1 MNLTPNQLKALDLN
15 RNLLVS
21 AGAGSGKTT
30 ILVNRYLHI
39 LLENPQLNVQN
50 ILAITF
56 TEKAAAEMKER
67 IFKEISR
74 QFEKNRPKQERLFNL
89 LQQLNNVQISTIH
102 SFCAGV
108 LRQYAIE
115 SQLNPSFQILSD
127 YQIEDLLNRTFR
139 NFFLTYRPEETNEK
153 KYVTSALQEYQI
165 PDLRKYFRMLYRSRP
180 VLFQFFEKMIHEN
193 PEDIRT
199 DWQNLFVEY
208 HQILLQPLIDDR
220 KFWQTIKL
228 LTDLEQPGTIPS
240 IKENFDD
247 YSTSTANPISRL
259 GALINLIQVLTRTDG
274 GAYTSVPGGKKTWGD
289 EGVSAY
295 QEASSRAAEFSG
307 SILPINPETETSAA
321 EIFKGLSIL
330 MFKLLQAVEENKR
343 LNNALDFDDLQI
355 YLLQLLQQFPDI
367 RDQLRKQYQ
376 YLLVDEFQDT
386 DLLQSN
392 IIFLLSHDQLGEL
405 DPNRLFIVGDVKQS
419 IFGFRNSDVN
429 IFQDYTKMITQQGS
443 EKIPLHVP
451 DPDNKIVVSEENR
464 RGLITL
470 SHNFRS
476 TANLISFFNRSFVNI
491 FEPASEWDVD
501 FQPLEAPEKSR
512 DYHQSQIQLHLL
524 MDLSK
529 DKPDLAELEIK
540 QVTDIINKLIS
551 NESNQKMIIEND
563 QRRNTP
569 LSYGDIAILIRSRRH
584 LSALEHELRNSGIPY
599 QTYKGAG
606 FFESREIQDIYYL
619 LRSILNPQDDFA
631 LLTALRSEYV
641 GLSDVTLFYLSQFK
655 NGTYW
660 ARLKKFEDFL
670 DGRNQLTDLV
680 KSNFIEHL
688 TRNNF
693 SMQISV
699 EEKNAVHSILTSY
712 SRWIELIRQGMISG
726 LLDAIIEDL
735 NMKAVLSVDKDSDQK
750 LANLNK
756 FVHYVYDFEQ
766 GTSPLLQDL
775 VETLGKQIRGEIA
788 EGEAVILTE
797 DTNKVNI
804 LTYHS
809 AKGMEFPVVI
819 LPFLGRPF
827 QYNTGFLMDKKYGF
841 ALDLERSRIDSNTK
855 PFIYSFFKQRDHL
868 KIEAEEKR
876 LFYVANTRAKDHLFL
891 LGSLN
896 KNRKSSGPSYLGWLM
911 ESFEITID
919 PDKENDPYTI
929 SELGFEFGIFP
940 HIIREAGTIE
950 QKKPVVKERGE
961 NIIDIIPEEFIKYQQ
976 PKAEEANQQEY
987 SATQLMLFRENKKR
1001 YLKHY
1006 YLKDGQIFPPEFNIE
1021 YLDDSAG
1028 ALWGSLVHKLLQDF
1042 YRRET
1047 KDDQLKVKQLFLQYE
1062 LDLHQQ
1068 ESFSIQMEE
1077 VMKKV
1082 RKSELSKFL
1091 KKGNPKSEFLVE
1103 MPVGKF
1109 ILKGI
1114 FDCLF
1119 RNPDQKWEI
1128 VDYKTNRITEDE
1140 IAATAKKYEFQ
1151 MRCYAL
1157 LLSYLF
1163 PDQKEYCVNLYF
1175 LGPNKLIAN
1184 IYHELEIE
1192 TTRSEVAHLMDE
1204 LFRTESELFYA
1215 FP

>member
-1 MNLTPNQLKALDLN
+1 MNLTPNQLKALDLK

-30 ILVNRYLHI
+30 ILVKRYLHI
-39 LLENPQLNVQN
+39 LLENPQLNVRN

-74 QFEKNRPKQERLFNL
+74 QFEINRPRQERLFNL

-115 SQLNPSFQILSD
+115 AQLNPSFLILSE
-127 YQIEDLLNRTFR
+127 YQIDDLLNQTFR
-139 NFFLTYRPEETNEK
+139 NFFLTYRPEDAGGK
-153 KYVTSALQEYQI
+153 KYVTRALQEYQI
-165 PDLRKYFRMLYRSRP
+165 LNLRKYFRILYRSRP
-180 VLFQFFEKMIHEN
+180 VLFQFFEKMIHDS
-193 PEDIRT
+193 PEDILS

-208 HQILLQPLIDDR
+208 HQNLLQPLIDDR
-220 KFWQTIKL
+220 EFWRAIHL
-228 LTDLEQPGTIPS
+228 LADLEQPGTIPS
-240 IKENFDD
+240 IKENFDN
-247 YSTSTANPISRL
+247 YNISTAKPVSRL
-259 GALINLIQVLTRTDG
+259 GALINLIQIITKTDG

-295 QEASSRAAEFSG
+295 QEASRRAAEYSG
-307 SILPINPETETSAA
+307 NILPIHPETEKFAA
-321 EIFKGLSIL
+321 QIFKGLSIL
-330 MFKLLQAVEENKR
+330 MFNLLQAVEENKR
-343 LNNALDFDDLQI
+343 FNNALDFDDLQI
-355 YLLQLLQQFPDI
+355 YMLQLLQQFPDI

-376 YLLVDEFQDT
+376 YILVDEFQDT
-386 DLLQSN
+386 DFLQSS

-419 IFGFRNSDVN
+419 IFGFRNSDVS
-429 IFQDYTKMITQQGS
+429 IFQDYVQMITQQGS
-443 EKIPLHVP
+443 DKIPISVP
-451 DPDNKIVVSEENR
+451 DPDNKVTISEENR

-470 SHNFRS
+470 SDNFRS

-491 FEPASEWDVD
+491 FEPASEWEVD
-501 FQPLEAPEKSR
+501 FQPLEVPEKSR
-512 DYHQSQIQLHLL
+512 DYHQSQIQLHLFL
-524 MDLSK
+524 DQSEN
-529 DKPDLAELEIK
+529 KPDMAEHEIK
-540 QVTDIINKLIS
+540 QVIDIINILIVDDS
-551 NESNQKMIIEND
+551 HQKTIIEND
-563 QRRNTP
+563 QIRNVP

-584 LSALEHELRNSGIPY
+584 LFVLEHGLRNSGIPY

-631 LLTALRSEYV
+631 LLTVLRSEFV
-641 GLSDVTLFYLSQFK
+641 GLSDVSLFYLRQVK
-655 NGTYW
+655 DGTYW
-660 ARLKKFEDFL
+660 ERLKKFEDFL
-670 DGRNQLTDLV
+670 DGQVQLTNLV
-680 KSNFIEHL
+680 KSEFIEHL
-688 TRNNF
+688 TKNNF
-693 SMQISV
+693 SLQISA
-699 EEKNAVHSILTSY
+699 EEKNAIYSILSNY
-712 SRWIELIRQGMISG
+712 SHWIELVRQGMVSR
-726 LLDAIIEDL
+726 LLDAIIDDL
-735 NMKAVLSVDKDSDQK
+735 NMKAILSVDKDSDQK

-775 VETLGKQIRGEIA
+775 IETVGKQIRGEIA
-788 EGEAVILTE
+788 EGEAVILAE

-804 LTYHS
+804 ITYHS

-827 QYNTGFLMDKKYGF
+827 QYNTEFLMDKKYGF

-855 PFIYSFFKQRDHL
+855 PFIYDFIRQRDRL

-896 KNRKSSGPSYLGWLM
+896 NNRKSPSPCYLGWLM
-911 ESFEITID
+911 ESFEINTD
-919 PDKENDPYTI
+919 PDIDKDAYNI
-929 SELGFEFGIFP
+929 SDDNFELGIFP
-940 HIIREAGTIE
+940 HIIQEAGPVE
-950 QKKPVVKERGE
+950 QNQPVGEERGE
-961 NIIDIIPEEFIKYQQ
+961 NTIDIIPKEFIKYQE
-976 PKAEEANQQEY
+976 PKVEEASQQEY

-1021 YLDDSAG
+1021 YFEDSAG
-1028 ALWGSLVHKLLQDF
+1028 ALWGSIVHKLLQDF
-1042 YRRET
+1042 YLREA
-1047 KDDQLKVKQLFLQYE
+1047 KDDQLKMKQLFLQYE
-1062 LDLHQQ
+1062 LDLQQQ
-1068 ESFSIQMEE
+1068 ESLSNQMKE
-1077 VMKKV
+1077 VIKKV

-1103 MPVGKF
+1103 MPIGKF

-1114 FDCLF
+1114 FDCMF
-1119 RNPDQKWEI
+1119 RNPGQKWEI
-1128 VDYKTNRITEDE
+1128 VDYKTNRIREDE
-1140 IAATAKKYEFQ
+1140 IASTTEKYEFQ

-1163 PDQKEYCVNLYF
+1163 PGQKEYCVNLYF
-1175 LGPNKLIAN
+1175 LEQDKLIPK

-1192 TTRSEVAHLMDE
+1192 ATRAEVAQLMNE
-1204 LFRTESELFYA
+1204 LFRMESELFYA